1 MVPKRFEHYLFN
13 DNDYLP
19 EQYEVADK
27 EREELI
33 RQLAAMIADDLQL
46 SGKPKRSGFLAAGQS
61 AYDRR
66 NKVHAEL

>member
-46 SGKPKRSGFLAAGQS
+46 SGKPKNI
-61 AYDRR
+61 R
-66 NKVHAEL
+66 NDDPDFKRHSCVIEPA